1 MKSKDDLYPIYNP
14 MSTWLYQLNPQDWS
28 PETFRFEIW
37 EGQRWHWGY
46 GNKRSPDVPE
56 IGDTLIFFY
65 APSGGDDPGIYG
77 WAVLER
83 CDVEN
88 RMLYFIPVAPT
99 NRLKMDPWWDE
110 KETKQIADRIRGT
123 MKQATLF
130 PISLQD
136 AKRIRGGIRRWLSST
151 E

>member
-1 MKSKDDLYPIYNP
+1 
-14 MSTWLYQLNPQDWS
+14 MSTWLYQLNPKSWT

-37 EGQRWHWGY
+37 EGKHWHWTHGI
-46 GNKRSPDVPE
+46 KRGDAVPA
-56 IGDTLIFFY
+56 IGDTIVFFY
-65 APSGGDDPGIYG
+65 SPSGGDDPGIYG

-83 CDVEN
+83 CDVGSKT
-88 RMLYFIPVAPT
+88 LYFIPVAPT

-110 KETKQIADRIRGT
+110 TAQKIVNDIRGP

-130 PISLQD
+130 QIENAD
-136 AKRIRGGIRRWLSST
+136 ALKIRVDIRKWLSCA